1 MSVKILD
8 MSHPKEE
15 ENVNTLVFIC
25 NPTSL
30 NAWRFLAVS
39 EARGPVAVIFMSPL
53 SPVVCLRSSLYFLLI
68 SLMISGKG
76 FLVAE
81 RGRSFD
87 GKVKLRPGS
96 LAAGFDLSLDTVWLA
111 GGLLASEIGVDEPF
125 VEVPFLAPL
134 VAAGGPRFETHCEG
148 AVLTGFEAPPKPG
161 NNSSDCVSNRG
172 AFAFPEEGSSFRF
185 PAAFA
190 DIEGAQLGATAG
202 SSVDSRTLED
212 IG

>member
-1 MSVKILD
+1 LK
-8 MSHPKEE
+8 
-15 ENVNTLVFIC
+15 
-25 NPTSL
+25 
-30 NAWRFLAVS
+30 
-39 EARGPVAVIFMSPL
+39 
-53 SPVVCLRSSLYFLLI
+53 SSLYFLLI
-68 SLMISGKG
+68 SLTISGKG

-87 GKVKLRPGS
+87 GKVKLIPS
-96 LAAGFDLSLDTVWLA
+96 LAGGFDLSFETVWLA
-111 GGLLASEIGVDEPF
+111 GILASEIGVDEPF

-134 VAAGGPRFETHCEG
+134 VAGGPRFETHCEG

-161 NNSSDCVSNRG
+161 NTSSDCVSNRG
-172 AFAFPEEGSSFRF
+172 ALAFPEEVSSFRF